1 MTECGVGL
9 NKEEAEKLEDV
20 GGKRWKGVRRSRNRG
35 LSRLWCVCVCVRALK
50 DETLFITSRSN
61 TCRLLSV
68 YKYCSL
74 DTNIWVYGLMHT
86 D

>member
-35 LSRLWCVCVCVRALK
+35 LSRLWCVCVCVYA
-50 DETLFITSRSN
+50 
-61 TCRLLSV
+61 
-68 YKYCSL
+68 
-74 DTNIWVYGLMHT
+74 H
-86 D
+86 